1 MACQELKHSSVKDVP
16 NKVQEIYRY
25 GACIYNTD
33 VNLKVNCDQI
43 FKYTDA
49 NLNWAKAVVQCEQD
63 FKIIYSGLFETSLQL
78 LWPNP

>member
-49 NLNWAKAVVQCEQD
+49 NLN
-63 FKIIYSGLFETSLQL
+63 
-78 LWPNP
+78 